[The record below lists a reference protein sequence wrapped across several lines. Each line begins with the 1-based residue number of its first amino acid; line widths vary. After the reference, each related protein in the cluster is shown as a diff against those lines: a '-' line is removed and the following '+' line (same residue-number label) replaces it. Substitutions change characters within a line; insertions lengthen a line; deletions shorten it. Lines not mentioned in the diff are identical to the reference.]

1 MDTATYFSELGEALA
16 GLPHRPIEAMVNIL
30 HQARLEGRT
39 IFIVGN
45 GGSASTASHFACDLG
60 KNTVVSGVPRFRVMA
75 LTDNMEVFSALAND
89 LGYENVFAEQLA
101 NLLQPGDVVIAISTS
116 GNSPN
121 VLKAVEF
128 ACAQGAT
135 TIGWTGQGGGGLAG
149 LVDLLIE
156 VPSSRIEQVENAHLI
171 LHHLVT
177 IRMRELSRSLAA
189 SMAQPA

>member
-1 MDTATYFSELGEALA
+1 MDIAAYFHELGEALA
-16 GLPHRPIEAMVNIL
+16 ALPHAPIEAMLDIL
-30 HQARLEGRT
+30 QQARLEGRT

-60 KNTVVSGVPRFRVMA
+60 KNTVMPGVPRFRVTA

-128 ACAQGAT
+128 ARTQGAT
-135 TIGWTGQGGGGLAG
+135 TIGWTGQGGGRLAD
-149 LVDLLIE
+149 LVDLLIA
-156 VPSSRIEQVENAHLI
+156 VPSTRIEQVENAHLI

-177 IRMRELSRSLAA
+177 IRMRELSHALAA
-189 SMAQPA
+189 AVTQLS

>member
-1 MDTATYFSELGEALA
+1 MDIAAYFHELGEALA
-16 GLPHRPIEAMVNIL
+16 ALPHAPIEAMLDIL
-30 HQARLEGRT
+30 QQARLEGRT

-60 KNTVVSGVPRFRVMA
+60 KNTVMPGVPRFRVTA

-101 NLLQPGDVVIAISTS
+101 NLLHPGDVVIAISTS

-128 ACAQGAT
+128 ARTQGAT
-135 TIGWTGQGGGGLAG
+135 TIGWTGQGGG
-149 LVDLLIE
+149 
-156 VPSSRIEQVENAHLI
+156 
-171 LHHLVT
+171 
-177 IRMRELSRSLAA
+177 
-189 SMAQPA
+189 

>member
-1 MDTATYFSELGEALA
+1 MDIATYFHELGEALA
-16 GLPHRPIEAMVNIL
+16 SLPHAPIEAMLDIL
-30 HQARLEGRT
+30 QQARLEGRT

-60 KNTVVSGVPRFRVMA
+60 KNTVMPGVPRFRVIA
-75 LTDNMEVFSALAND
+75 LTDNVEVFSALAND

-128 ACAQGAT
+128 ARAQGAT
-135 TIGWTGQGGGGLAG
+135 TIGWTGQGGGHLAER
-149 LVDLLIE
+149 VDLLIA
-156 VPSSRIEQVENAHLI
+156 VPSTRIEQVENAHLI

-177 IRMRELSRSLAA
+177 IRMRELSRALVA
-189 SMAQPA
+189 SMTELA